1 MAGLKM
7 VEIWKVLGDVEWM
20 GGVSRLCNKS
30 VLFCQSWM
38 FYTAWKMRL
47 SACRLCLYTV
57 SCLISGASSPEPT
70 GALRLYTPMGE
81 DVPWPFS
88 GPYARG
94 GSGGV
99 TKTPNNQKYQKGPN
113 CLKKTDQN
121 PMLCLFLVLG
131 VKLFDASK
139 ISIMHC
145 SCSSAFQNNCIY
157 VCLLY
162 MYCLNISISL
172 N

>member
-1 MAGLKM
+1 MAKIRSGCFFM
-7 VEIWKVLGDVEWM
+7 EHPV
-20 GGVSRLCNKS
+20 
-30 VLFCQSWM
+30 
-38 FYTAWKMRL
+38 YTL
-47 SACRLCLYTV
+47 
-57 SCLISGASSPEPT
+57 
-70 GALRLYTPMGE
+70 MGE
-81 DVPWPFS
+81 DVPRPFA

-94 GSGGV
+94 DLGGLRRLPI
-99 TKTPNNQKYQKGPN
+99 TKNTKKVHTVQKTY
-113 CLKKTDQN
+113 QN

-145 SCSSAFQNNCIY
+145 SCSLAFQNNCIY